1 MNEINWVTT
10 LVHILLFL
18 WREGQKC
25 KCISFV
31 YSFESHNCPGV
42 ICTLDSHHYITQTSV
57 RDGQTRPIQCT
68 LNEE

>member
-1 MNEINWVTT
+1 MMHTVILFCHHYGSLVLFLVNLMVLNKVVDLIWSTCLMNEINWVTT

-31 YSFESHNCPGV
+31 LF
-42 ICTLDSHHYITQTSV
+42 I
-57 RDGQTRPIQCT
+57 
-68 LNEE
+68 